1 MAIGSA
7 PTHTRSLTFIA
18 MQSMP
23 TVSRRSACSATTIFE
38 PTPSVETAIPRFG
51 ATRRTDA

>member
-1 MAIGSA
+1 M
-7 PTHTRSLTFIA
+7 RSLTFMA
-18 MQSMP
+18 TQSMP

-38 PTPSVETAIPRFG
+38 PTPSVDTAMPRFG

>member
-1 MAIGSA
+1 
-7 PTHTRSLTFIA
+7 LTFIA

-38 PTPSVETAIPRFG
+38 PTPSVDIAMPRLS
-51 ATRRTDA
+51 ATRSTLA